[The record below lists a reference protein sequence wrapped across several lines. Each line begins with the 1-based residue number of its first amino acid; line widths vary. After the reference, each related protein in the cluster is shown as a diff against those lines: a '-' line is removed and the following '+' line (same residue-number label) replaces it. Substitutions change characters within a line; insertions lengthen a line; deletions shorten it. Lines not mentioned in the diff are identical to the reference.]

1 MSFGKVQDSKVVV
14 LLAPIGI
21 DDAAATSLACDCLGF
36 HWATVLFVTGLTD
49 DASYDSL
56 SLEECDTS
64 GGSYTAITGSGHTA
78 PITTQDGLVWRW
90 DLDLRKRKRY
100 LKAVID
106 PGDGTADSLASC
118 VAILSVPDIEPQSAA
133 DLGVVARII
142 L

>member
-1 MSFGKVQDSKVVV
+1 MSFAGNQDSKVVV

-36 HWATVLFVTGLTD
+36 HYATVLFMTGLTD
-49 DASYDSL
+49 DADYDAL

-64 GGSYTAITGSGHTA
+64 GGTYAAITGSAHTD

-90 DLDLRKRKRY
+90 DLDLRKRKRF
-100 LKAVID
+100 LKVVAD
-106 PGDGTADSLASC
+106 PGDGTADSLAAC
-118 VAILSVPDIEPQSAA
+118 LAILSVPDIEPQSAA
-133 DLGVVARII
+133 DLGVVARLI